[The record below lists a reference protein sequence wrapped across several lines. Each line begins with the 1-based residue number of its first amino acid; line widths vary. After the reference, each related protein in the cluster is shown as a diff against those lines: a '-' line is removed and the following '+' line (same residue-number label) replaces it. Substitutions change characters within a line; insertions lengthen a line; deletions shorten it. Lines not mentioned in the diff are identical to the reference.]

1 MDTDIKVLWIKSFKT
16 KSVGGFISRTT
27 VKLIQEEGNEKALLF
42 KVRQLIPDTPEND
55 QLIRNIMVDYVEGR
69 HASFVRYYSKAF
81 VFERKFSIKVST
93 FNLISEELIGLG
105 LFSPF
110 SDNEADGIVFCG
122 KCGKMKEP

>member
-1 MDTDIKVLWIKSFKT
+1 MLWIKSFKT
-16 KSVGGFISRTT
+16 KSVGGFISRTNVEL
-27 VKLIQEEGNEKALLF
+27 VKSDCKEHVLLF
-42 KVRQLIPDTPEND
+42 KVRLLIPDKPEYD
-55 QLIRNIMVDYVEGR
+55 GLIKNIMVDYVEGR
-69 HASFVRYYSKAF
+69 HAEFVRYYSKAF